1 MRLFFA
7 LWPPE
12 LVANSLETIAGG
24 LAGRLGGRATRPE
37 TIHLTLA
44 FLGEQPAERLP
55 TILAA
60 ANAVRMT
67 SFDLSVDR
75 LDGWRHNRLLW
86 AGCQSVPG
94 ALLALV
100 DGVRGALRQASI
112 PFDDAP
118 RRFVPHLTL
127 VRKLPDAAFPFASSA
142 MTPLSWRCDRFVLV
156 ESRLSSNGPNYRV
169 LAEFAA
175 GE

>member
-12 LVANSLETIAGG
+12 LVANSLAMIAGG

-44 FLGEQPAERLP
+44 FLGEQAAERLP
-55 TILAA
+55 AILAA
-60 ANAVRMT
+60 ASAVRMT

-86 AGCQSVPG
+86 AGCQAVPE

-100 DGVRGALRQASI
+100 DELRADLRHASI
-112 PFDDAP
+112 PFDDEL

-127 VRKLPDAAFPFASSA
+127 VRKLPEEAFPFPSST
-142 MTPLSWRCDRFVLV
+142 MTALSWRCDRFVLV